1 MRTYGANF
9 WKQATERAI
18 KTAAQAGLLVLGGD
32 VANKLPGIASN
43 PSILFYAVA
52 GGALASYLTSLAT
65 AGVGPKDDPS
75 TVASSPGA

>member
-18 KTAAQAGLLVLGGD
+18 KTAAQAGVLVLGGD
-32 VANKLPGIASN
+32 AANKLPGIVSH
-43 PSILFYAVA
+43 PSILFYALA

-65 AGVGPKDDPS
+65 AGIGPKDDPS